1 MIVSFFKTKSNH
13 LKRRQIENEVLLF
26 LSFVTFNERFFFASK
41 SILSSSTSSGKIPLD
56 LCLIP
61 VIPDQNNL
69 ISYGR
74 FCGAGP
80 DREIFHKF
88 QPIDSFDTACRQH
101 DADYDICYNVLQE
114 EVGKNVEI
122 PSLINQIMALRGW
135 IPFLGSVKSQ
145 VFGRYSNYLR
155 CMHHADRQ
163 LIHSIQEKLAHHQYP
178 SWWNDLSKASF
189 DLVGKHSYSEACSF
203 GIPSTGY
210 CLVTVKDFF
219 HLVITFFQASVDS
232 DLPYLS

>member
-1 MIVSFFKTKSNH
+1 MRFSFFYLLLPLTSVSFSPQNLFFH
-13 LKRRQIENEVLLF
+13 L
-26 LSFVTFNERFFFASK
+26 
-41 SILSSSTSSGKIPLD
+41 P
-56 LCLIP
+56 P
-61 VIPDQNNL
+61 VQNNL

-219 HLVITFFQASVDS
+219 HLVITFFQASVIVIFRTS
-232 DLPYLS
+232 LEHFSLVFLTLLTLHG

>member
-1 MIVSFFKTKSNH
+1 
-13 LKRRQIENEVLLF
+13 
-26 LSFVTFNERFFFASK
+26 
-41 SILSSSTSSGKIPLD
+41 
-56 LCLIP
+56 
-61 VIPDQNNL
+61 
-69 ISYGR
+69 
-74 FCGAGP
+74 
-80 DREIFHKF
+80 
-88 QPIDSFDTACRQH
+88 
-101 DADYDICYNVLQE
+101 
-114 EVGKNVEI
+114 
-122 PSLINQIMALRGW
+122 MALRGW
-135 IPFLGSVKSQ
+135 IPFLSSVKSQ

-155 CMHHADRQ
+155 CMHQADRQ